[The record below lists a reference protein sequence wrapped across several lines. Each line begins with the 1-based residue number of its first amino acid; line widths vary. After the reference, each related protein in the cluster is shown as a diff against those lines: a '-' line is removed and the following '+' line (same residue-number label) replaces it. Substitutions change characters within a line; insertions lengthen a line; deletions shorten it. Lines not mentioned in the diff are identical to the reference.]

1 MFLLWL
7 VLFLT
12 PVFFAFTFAL
22 YLVFF
27 YSPNKNQNDDRR
39 LARVSQIPNRRA
51 QILKMIDEVR
61 EIPYE
66 TVEILSRDDFVLR
79 GRYMEQTPG
88 APICICF
95 HGYRGTPNRDLY
107 GPIRLLREMGFNLL
121 LVEHRAHCSSES
133 NTITMGVKERFDCLD
148 WTEYVQYRFG
158 REVPVL
164 LVGVSMGATSV
175 MMASEFA
182 FPDSVKGII
191 ADCPFTSAKDI
202 VFYRAQQLHLMPRSA
217 TLFTEAAARIYGGFS
232 LYGPNAIESVKR
244 TRLPIL
250 LIHGESDYAVPS
262 YMSEQIRNANRE
274 QIELHLFPRAGH
286 ALSYLLYP
294 DRYEACYRSF
304 IRRVLKDQVPKPMR
318 IRIQ

>member
-7 VLFLT
+7 ILFLT

-39 LARVSQIPNRRA
+39 LARTSQMPARRT
-51 QILKMIDEVR
+51 QILEMIDEVR
-61 EIPYE
+61 DIPYE

-79 GRYMEQTPG
+79 GRYMEQKPGTPV
-88 APICICF
+88 CICF

-107 GPIRLLREMGFNLL
+107 GPIRILRKLGFNLL

-158 REVPVL
+158 RETPVL

-182 FPDSVKGII
+182 FPDCVKGAI
-191 ADCPFTSAKDI
+191 ADCPYTSPKDI

-217 TLFTEAAARIYGGFS
+217 TLFVEAAARIYGGFS
-232 LYGPNAIESVKR
+232 LYGPSAVECVKR

-250 LIHGESDYAVPS
+250 LLHGESDYAVPH
-262 YMSEQIRNANRE
+262 YMSEQIHDANRD
-274 QIELHLFPRAGH
+274 QTELHLFPRAGH
-286 ALSYLLYP
+286 ALCYLLDP
-294 DRYEACYRSF
+294 GRYEACYRSF
-304 IRRVLKDQVPKPMR
+304 IRRVLKDQVPEPMK
-318 IRIQ
+318 IKTK